1 MRFLWRSFF
10 GWTARKPQKAGEATT
25 ERRLGEAEQNH
36 SSCSKTRVVGESRLT
51 QRLVHY
57 QATHALAFFPPS
69 QRYWKVPL
77 KRLKTMKTTIS
88 LSTPSQLETEALV
101 TIVLDHSEGP
111 KNKGAKPQLA
121 VETTDASV
129 KPPAADLLA
138 SGEMTGKPFETNLLH
153 KPAGLK
159 AKRLLLISGGAA
171 KKFSSY
177 DLRRMAGAALRTLK
191 ARGIRSFAF
200 IAPPCIPAE
209 EAVRAIVEGALVGNF
224 DPDYYRSDRKDQKI
238 DALTI
243 LASGNSDKDALEKAA
258 IESQIIGESQN
269 FTRDLVNEP
278 SNRMTPT
285 TLADRAKKMC
295 QEVGLKCEVYGADKI
310 KELKMGAFWGVAQ
323 GSDEPPALVVMR
335 YEPAGAPEK
344 PVLGLVGKGITFDT
358 GGISIK
364 PADGMEKMKYDMA
377 GGATMIGVMR
387 AIALLKPKV
396 KVIGIVCATE
406 NMPSGKAQKPGD
418 VQIAMSGKSIE
429 IINTDAEG
437 RLVLADGLHY
447 ARQLG
452 CTHLVDA
459 ATLTG
464 AVVVALGYNNAGI
477 FANDDGMYDRIHS
490 ANEKAGEKMWRMPLD
505 DEYKEQ
511 IRSSIADIVNSGGR
525 WGGAITAAMFL
536 KEFAEDTPWIHLDIA
551 GTAWM
556 EEQKPWIAKGPS
568 GIALRSL
575 VEFVQ
580 SFTR

>member
-1 MRFLWRSFF
+1 
-10 GWTARKPQKAGEATT
+10 
-25 ERRLGEAEQNH
+25 
-36 SSCSKTRVVGESRLT
+36 
-51 QRLVHY
+51 
-57 QATHALAFFPPS
+57 
-69 QRYWKVPL
+69 
-77 KRLKTMKTTIS
+77 MKTTIS
-88 LSTPSQLETEALV
+88 LSTPAQLETESLV
-101 TIVLDHSEGP
+101 AIVLDHSE
-111 KNKGAKPQLA
+111 KDHSEKDHSENAHSAKDHNDSAKKPQLKLATSDSSVQA
-121 VETTDASV
+121 V
-129 KPPAADLLA
+129 PAELLT
-138 SGEMTGKPFETNLLH
+138 SGEVTGKPFEINLLH

-177 DLRRMAGAALRTLK
+177 DLRRIAGAAVRTLK
-191 ARGIRSFAF
+191 SRGIRSFAF
-200 IAPPCIPAE
+200 IAPPSIPAE
-209 EAVRAIVEGALVGNF
+209 EAVHAIVEGALVGNF

-243 LASGNSDKDALEKAA
+243 LASGNSDHSALEKAA
-258 IESQIIGESQN
+258 HEAQVIGESQN

-285 TLADRAKKMC
+285 ILGERAKKMC

-310 KELKMGAFWGVAQ
+310 KELKMGAFWSVAQ
-323 GSDEPPALVVMR
+323 GSDEPPALIVMK
-335 YEPAGAPEK
+335 YEPAGASDK
-344 PVLGLVGKGITFDT
+344 TVLGLVGKGITFDT

-377 GGATMIGVMR
+377 GGATMIGAMR

-447 ARQLG
+447 AKQLG
-452 CTHLVDA
+452 ATHLVDA

-464 AVVVALGYNNAGI
+464 AVVIALGFQNAGI
-477 FANDDGMYDRIHS
+477 FANDDGMYERFHK
-490 ANEKAGEKMWRMPLD
+490 ANVEAGEKMWRLPLD
-505 DEYKEQ
+505 DEYKEN
-511 IRSSIADIVNSGGR
+511 IKSGIADIVNSGGR
-525 WGGAITAAMFL
+525 WGGAINAAMFL

-556 EEQKPWIAKGPS
+556 EDQKPWIAKGPS

-575 VEFVQ
+575 VEFVKG
-580 SFTR
+580 FAT